1 MKKRGGVRQKRNRT
15 FADSE
20 RTSADSERT
29 SSIVSKEIIRPSFME
44 PLHGT
49 KASKISTD
57 GYTID
62 GPNTIF
68 YAKTK
73 RGLARFVVNTK
84 RDQDQQF
91 AAYDRFNRYFQGMQD
106 YFIEQINTNKINR
119 VLHDGQWICVTA
131 GNGKWYESGSWEW
144 SPKQV
149 KWSDGDDTKHDEF
162 VESPEGETAIRK
174 LNELNE
180 ERTFCVPRNYEVI
193 LLTPPNAQVMAL
205 VSNYAP

>member
-1 MKKRGGVRQKRNRT
+1 
-15 FADSE
+15 
-20 RTSADSERT
+20 
-29 SSIVSKEIIRPSFME
+29 ME

-91 AAYDRFNRYFQGMQD
+91 AAYDRFNRYFKKMQD
-106 YFIEQINTNKINR
+106 YFIEQLRTNMIHT

-149 KWSDGDDTKHDEF
+149 QWSDGVDTKDDAF
-162 VESPEGETAIRK
+162 VKSPEGETAIFGENSK
-174 LNELNE
+174 SNP
-180 ERTFCVPRNYEVI
+180 TFCVPRNYEVI
-193 LLTPPNAQVMAL
+193 LLNPSGARVMAM